1 MHLSI
6 IVNFSLI
13 LNLQRKEAAEKRAK
27 LAEEQEIRRAQEKR
41 KKK

>member
-6 IVNFSLI
+6 IVSI
-13 LNLQRKEAAEKRAK
+13 DVMLNLQRKEAAEKRAK